1 MLIAIAALGAAAC
14 AGILAWFIQGWVR
27 TALAGYRERFTQAA
41 RVQLSEF
48 FLFIDPMQLWM
59 ANVVLCVLGT
69 VLAMALTR
77 SLVAV
82 ALVVVA
88 CVLLPRR
95 CVARL
100 RLRRLQRF
108 DAQLP
113 DALLALASA
122 VRAGAGT
129 ATALRHI
136 IAEAPTPLAQ
146 EFSLVLRE
154 QRLGVS
160 FDGALANLAQRM
172 PSEATAL
179 AVSALRIATDTGGNL
194 AEALER
200 IAALVRARL
209 HMAGRVDALT
219 AQGRLQAWVVGCL
232 PVVLAA
238 VLHRLEPQAMAM
250 LWSTPIGWATVATV
264 VLMEATGL
272 WLIRRIVRI
281 DV

>member
-1 MLIAIAALGAAAC
+1 MLIVAVAVGTAAA
-14 AGILAWFIQGWVR
+14 AGILAWFVQGWVR
-27 TALAGYRERFTQAA
+27 AALARYRERFTQAA

-48 FLFIDPMQLWM
+48 FLFIDPRQLWM
-59 ANVVLCVLGT
+59 ANVVLCVLGAI
-69 VLAMALTR
+69 VAAALTR
-77 SLVAV
+77 SIVAV
-82 ALVVVA
+82 TLVVFA

-95 CVARL
+95 GVARL
-100 RLRRLQRF
+100 RVRRLQRF

-113 DALLALASA
+113 DALLALASGI
-122 VRAGAGT
+122 RAGAGT
-129 ATALRHI
+129 TTALRHI

-154 QRLGVS
+154 QRLGVA

-179 AVSALRIATDTGGNL
+179 AVSALRIAADTGGNL

-232 PVVLAA
+232 PLVLAA

-250 LWSTPIGWATVATV
+250 LWSTPIGWATVATI